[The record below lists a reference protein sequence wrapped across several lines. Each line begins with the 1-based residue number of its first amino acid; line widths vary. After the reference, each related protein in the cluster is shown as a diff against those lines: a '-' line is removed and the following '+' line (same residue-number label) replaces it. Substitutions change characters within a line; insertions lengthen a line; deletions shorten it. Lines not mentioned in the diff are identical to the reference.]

1 MNDRPNIIYFLILLW
16 LALSFIFIIW
26 GGFSFVILVQ
36 IESWVED
43 LRILSSQVFFG
54 YLVSTIVWFVFSSL
68 FLIFAYATFRGDN
81 WCWTTGLI
89 ISTIF
94 LIIFGFMLASFMV
107 TSVLFFDWFSVYG
120 LITVVLSFLTD
131 LGIIFLI
138 TRPKTKL
145 YFAIG
150 RPEEKNLV

>member
-1 MNDRPNIIYFLILLW
+1 MSNRPKIIYYLIILWLIL
-16 LALSFIFIIW
+16 SSIFILW

-36 IESWVED
+36 IEGWTKD
-43 LRILSSQVFFG
+43 LRALSSQVFFG
-54 YLVSTIVWFVFSSL
+54 YLISTIVWFVFSCL
-68 FLIFAYATFRGDN
+68 FLIFAYATYRGDN

-94 LIIFGFMLASFMV
+94 IIIFGFMLAAFMV

-120 LITVVLSFLTD
+120 LINVVLTFLTD

-138 TRPKTKL
+138 TRPTTKL
-145 YFAIG
+145 YFATSG
-150 RPEEKNLV
+150 SK